1 MKSIFRPLVIA
12 SLIAAVINQ
21 ILYFVATEA
30 FGQEF
35 LLAQGESMAI
45 PFFAPAMLS
54 IFQGIVGG
62 VIVGWIA
69 SRTKSP
75 RNVWLSISLIALALS
90 FVLPFGGIQGFSAAV
105 WLNVMHVVAGAL
117 IIPMVRNAL
126 PASAAPEQS

>member
-1 MKSIFRPLVIA
+1 MKAIFRPLVVA

-35 LLAQGESMAI
+35 LLAKGGPMGI
-45 PFFAPAMLS
+45 PFFAPAMFS

-62 VIVGWIA
+62 VIVAWIA
-69 SRTKSP
+69 ARTKSP
-75 RNVWLSISLIALALS
+75 RNVWLSISLIALGLS
-90 FVLPFGGIQGFSAAV
+90 FVLPFGGIQGFEAAV

-126 PASAAPEQS
+126 PATTSRQ

>member
-1 MKSIFRPLVIA
+1 MKAIFRPLVVA

-21 ILYFVATEA
+21 VLYFVATGV

-35 LLAQGESMAI
+35 LLAQGEPVGI
-45 PFFAPAMLS
+45 PFFAPAMFS

-62 VIVGWIA
+62 VIVAWIA

-90 FVLPFGGIQGFSAAV
+90 FVLPFGGIQGFEAAV
-105 WLNVMHVVAGAL
+105 WLNLMHVVAGAL
-117 IIPMVRNAL
+117 IIPLVRNAL
-126 PASAAPEQS
+126 PANSAA

>member
-1 MKSIFRPLVIA
+1 MKATFRPLVVA
-12 SLIAAVINQ
+12 SLIAAVVNQ
-21 ILYFVATEA
+21 ILYFVATEV
-30 FGQEF
+30 FEQEF
-35 LLAQGESMAI
+35 VLAQGEGMNI
-45 PFFAPAMLS
+45 PFFAPAMFS

-62 VIVGWIA
+62 VIVAWIA

-90 FVLPFGGIQGFSAAV
+90 FVLPFGGIQGFEAAV

-126 PASAAPEQS
+126 PATPANA